1 MDENKINP
9 SISDGQKTDV
19 LLVHDKRA
27 GTVNVVKGV
36 DTDGSLQ
43 TVPPTQK
50 HASEFMRVDNNSD
63 PFTNF
68 FSNFYRKINDT
79 EGLGFFRCN
88 ASAVEQN
95 AEAIR
100 QGNKQG
106 EMLRVPKPDFHEFPK
121 NQYRIDP
128 AKIDWDS
135 LKKIGITEEMLKKT
149 KNLDRMLRG
158 YKSRNLFRVSGQV
171 GDFYLTST
179 DAKISLY
186 TAQDGRVKF
195 KLHGIQNDEKQL
207 QRPFHGYTFTN
218 KGEKNLQETG
228 NLGEVVKIKDPKSGE
243 QIPVFISRDRETH
256 ELEYIRADKLRIPD
270 EICKAKITDQQKG
283 DFAAGRP
290 VKVDGMTDKDGNT
303 FSATLQVS
311 AVERGIEFLPKG
323 FQQNQ
328 QQQQGQNRKPYQWV
342 DENGN
347 IRAPKTIGG
356 VPLTEEQQKKF
367 AAEETIYVKGMK
379 KDGQDQ
385 PYNAYIKFNREKG
398 KPDFSRANPDKSQA
412 KEIVPATESRT
423 QVAVNSDGKTNE
435 ATKYQKE
442 PLKQGQQK
450 PTAGQ
455 KQNRVKKEQQEQK
468 ADKSLKADK
477 PKKSKGIKL

>member
-79 EGLGFFRCN
+79 EGLGFFRYN

-171 GDFYLTST
+171 GDFYLTPT

-207 QRPFHGYTFTN
+207 QRPFHGYTFTD

-243 QIPVFISRDRETH
+243 QIPVFISQDRETH
-256 ELEYIRADKLRIPD
+256 ELEYMRADKLRIPD

-323 FQQNQ
+323 FQHNQ

-367 AAEETIYVKGMK
+367 VAEETIYVKGMK

>member
-256 ELEYIRADKLRIPD
+256 ELEYMRADKLRIPD

-323 FQQNQ
+323 FQHNQ

>member
-135 LKKIGITEEMLKKT
+135 LKKIGITEETLKKT

-171 GDFYLTST
+171 GDFYLTPT

-207 QRPFHGYTFTN
+207 QRPFHGYTFTD

-256 ELEYIRADKLRIPD
+256 ELEYMRADKLRIPD

-290 VKVDGMTDKDGNT
+290 VKVDGMTDKDGNI

-323 FQQNQ
+323 FQHNQ

>member
-36 DTDGSLQ
+36 NTDGSLQ

-121 NQYRIDP
+121 NQYHIDP

-135 LKKIGITEEMLKKT
+135 LKKIGITEEILKKT

-171 GDFYLTST
+171 GDFYLTPT

-207 QRPFHGYTFTN
+207 QRPFHGYTFTD

-256 ELEYIRADKLRIPD
+256 ELEYMRADKLRIPD

-323 FQQNQ
+323 FQHNQ

>member
-68 FSNFYRKINDT
+68 YSNFYRKINDT

-256 ELEYIRADKLRIPD
+256 ELEYMRADKLRIPD

-323 FQQNQ
+323 FQHNQ

>member
-1 MDENKINP
+1 
-9 SISDGQKTDV
+9 
-19 LLVHDKRA
+19 
-27 GTVNVVKGV
+27 
-36 DTDGSLQ
+36 
-43 TVPPTQK
+43 
-50 HASEFMRVDNNSD
+50 
-63 PFTNF
+63 
-68 FSNFYRKINDT
+68 
-79 EGLGFFRCN
+79 
-88 ASAVEQN
+88 
-95 AEAIR
+95 
-100 QGNKQG
+100 
-106 EMLRVPKPDFHEFPK
+106 MLRVPKPDFHEFPK

-128 AKIDWDS
+128 AKIDWES
-135 LKKIGITEEMLKKT
+135 LKKIGITEETLKKT

-171 GDFYLTST
+171 GDFYLTPT

-186 TAQDGRVKF
+186 TAQDGTVKF

-207 QRPFHGYTFTN
+207 QRPFHEYKFN
-218 KGEKNLQETG
+218 DKEQKNLLEMG

-256 ELEYIRADKLRIPD
+256 ELEYMRADKLRIPD
-270 EICKAKITDQQKG
+270 EICKAKITDQQKE

-290 VKVDGMTDKDGNT
+290 VKVEGMIDKDGKT

-356 VPLTEEQQKKF
+356 VALTEEQQKKF
-367 AAEETIYVKGMK
+367 TAEETIYVKGMK

-398 KPDFSRANPDKSQA
+398 KPDFSRANPDKAQA
-412 KEIVPATESRT
+412 KEIVPASESRT

-435 ATKYQKE
+435 ATKHQKE

-468 ADKSLKADK
+468 ADKSQKADK
-477 PKKSKGIKL
+477 PKRSKGIKL

>member
-1 MDENKINP
+1 M
-9 SISDGQKTDV
+9 
-19 LLVHDKRA
+19 
-27 GTVNVVKGV
+27 NVVKGV

-256 ELEYIRADKLRIPD
+256 ELEYMRADKLRIPD

-323 FQQNQ
+323 FQHNQ

>member
-128 AKIDWDS
+128 ANIDWDS

-256 ELEYIRADKLRIPD
+256 ELEYMRADKLRIPD

-323 FQQNQ
+323 FQHNQ

>member
-27 GTVNVVKGV
+27 GMVNVVKGV

-256 ELEYIRADKLRIPD
+256 ELEYMRADKLRIPD

-323 FQQNQ
+323 FQHNQ

>member
-9 SISDGQKTDV
+9 SISDGQKNDV

-256 ELEYIRADKLRIPD
+256 ELEYMRADKLRIPD

-323 FQQNQ
+323 FQHNQ

>member
-1 MDENKINP
+1 MDENRMKP
-9 SISDGQKTDV
+9 SVSDGQKNDV

-36 DTDGSLQ
+36 DTDGNLQ

-256 ELEYIRADKLRIPD
+256 ELEYMRADKLRIPD

-323 FQQNQ
+323 FQHNQ

-435 ATKYQKE
+435 ATKHQKE

>member
-256 ELEYIRADKLRIPD
+256 ELEYMRADKLRIPD

-323 FQQNQ
+323 FQHNQ
-328 QQQQGQNRKPYQWV
+328 QQQQGQNRTPYQWV

>member
-1 MDENKINP
+1 
-9 SISDGQKTDV
+9 
-19 LLVHDKRA
+19 
-27 GTVNVVKGV
+27 
-36 DTDGSLQ
+36 
-43 TVPPTQK
+43 
-50 HASEFMRVDNNSD
+50 MRVDNNSD

-256 ELEYIRADKLRIPD
+256 ELEYMRADKLRIPD

-290 VKVDGMTDKDGNT
+290 VKVDGMTDTDGNT

-323 FQQNQ
+323 FQHNQ

>member
-256 ELEYIRADKLRIPD
+256 ELEYMRADKLRIPD

-323 FQQNQ
+323 FQHNQ

-356 VPLTEEQQKKF
+356 
-367 AAEETIYVKGMK
+367 
-379 KDGQDQ
+379 
-385 PYNAYIKFNREKG
+385 G
-398 KPDFSRANPDKSQA
+398 K
-412 KEIVPATESRT
+412 ATR
-423 QVAVNSDGKTNE
+423 
-435 ATKYQKE
+435 
-442 PLKQGQQK
+442 L
-450 PTAGQ
+450 
-455 KQNRVKKEQQEQK
+455 
-468 ADKSLKADK
+468 
-477 PKKSKGIKL
+477 

>member
-1 MDENKINP
+1 
-9 SISDGQKTDV
+9 
-19 LLVHDKRA
+19 
-27 GTVNVVKGV
+27 
-36 DTDGSLQ
+36 
-43 TVPPTQK
+43 
-50 HASEFMRVDNNSD
+50 MRVDNNSD

-256 ELEYIRADKLRIPD
+256 ELEYMRADKLRIPD

-323 FQQNQ
+323 FQHNQ

>member
-1 MDENKINP
+1 
-9 SISDGQKTDV
+9 
-19 LLVHDKRA
+19 
-27 GTVNVVKGV
+27 
-36 DTDGSLQ
+36 
-43 TVPPTQK
+43 
-50 HASEFMRVDNNSD
+50 
-63 PFTNF
+63 
-68 FSNFYRKINDT
+68 
-79 EGLGFFRCN
+79 
-88 ASAVEQN
+88 
-95 AEAIR
+95 
-100 QGNKQG
+100 
-106 EMLRVPKPDFHEFPK
+106 
-121 NQYRIDP
+121 
-128 AKIDWDS
+128 
-135 LKKIGITEEMLKKT
+135 MLKKT

-243 QIPVFISRDRETH
+243 QIPVFISRDSETH
-256 ELEYIRADKLRIPD
+256 ELEYMRADKLRIPD

-323 FQQNQ
+323 FQHNQ

-450 PTAGQ
+450 HTAGQ

>member
-256 ELEYIRADKLRIPD
+256 ELEYMRADKLRIPD

-323 FQQNQ
+323 FQHNQ

-356 VPLTEEQQKKF
+356 VPPTEEQQKKF

>member
-256 ELEYIRADKLRIPD
+256 ELEYMRADKLRIPD

-323 FQQNQ
+323 FQHNQ

-412 KEIVPATESRT
+412 KEIGPATESRT

>member
-256 ELEYIRADKLRIPD
+256 ELEYMRADKLRIPD

-311 AVERGIEFLPKG
+311 AVEHGIEFLPKG
-323 FQQNQ
+323 FQHNQ

>member
-171 GDFYLTST
+171 GDFYLTPT

-256 ELEYIRADKLRIPD
+256 ELEYMRADKLRIPD

-323 FQQNQ
+323 FQHNQ

>member
-323 FQQNQ
+323 FQHNQ